1 MKKKKQ
7 PKICFISSS
16 GGHFSELNKLK
27 SIADEN
33 NSFLV
38 VEKTK
43 NFSTDFCKK
52 VYYIPET
59 NRKEWFFIIRFLFLC
74 IREFFI
80 FIKERPDI
88 VLTAGALA
96 SFPMAK
102 FAKMFRKKVIYIE
115 SYARVNELSLT
126 GKKMY
131 GIADLFLVQWPQL
144 ADKYEKA
151 EYHGSIFGGEVR

>member
-16 GGHFSELNKLK
+16 GGHFSELNKFK
-27 SIADEN
+27 DIADAN

-38 VEKTK
+38 VEKTE
-43 NFSTDFCKK
+43 NFTTDFCKK

-59 NRKEWFFIIRFLFLC
+59 NRKEKFFIIRFLFLC
-74 IREFFI
+74 IRELFI
-80 FIKERPDI
+80 YIKERPDF

-96 SFPMAK
+96 SYPMARIAR
-102 FAKMFRKKVIYIE
+102 FFGKKVIYIE
-115 SYARVNELSLT
+115 SYARVNDLSLT

-144 ADKYEKA
+144 AEKYEKA
-151 EYHGSIFGGEVR
+151 EYHGSIFGGEIK